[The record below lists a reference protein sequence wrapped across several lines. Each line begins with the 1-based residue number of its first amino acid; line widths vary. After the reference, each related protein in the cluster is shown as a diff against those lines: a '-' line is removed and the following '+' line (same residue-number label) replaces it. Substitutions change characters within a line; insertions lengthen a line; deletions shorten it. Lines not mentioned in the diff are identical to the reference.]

1 MANEELIE
9 IQNSLT
15 PEKMQ
20 KAVEIAMATPGEV
33 PYIEL
38 TDQEKE
44 LDSLIEALPD
54 TKPAPEDYAAA
65 YIERH
70 LAAAKSL
77 LKQLGGNAVERVFL
91 NVMAGEFSKKE
102 YNPVTENERSLAHHF
117 NECVNLRAKIV
128 FSQEFERLAQ
138 AYAKE
143 EEDLKKIDQLTQE
156 ALTPEA
162 KQMLAEAGNKVEIKV
177 D

>member
-1 MANEELIE
+1 MSNQELVQLQETMDKTDLLQEENLGTKEVAKDEMSLSAPVDE
-9 IQNSLT
+9 ID
-15 PEKMQ
+15 
-20 KAVEIAMATPGEV
+20 EI
-33 PYIEL
+33 L
-38 TDQEKE
+38 
-44 LDSLIEALPD
+44 EAIPD
-54 TKPAPEDYAAA
+54 EKPAPEDYASA

-70 LAAAKSL
+70 LAVAKGL
-77 LKQLGGNAVERVFL
+77 IKQLGGNAVERVFL
-91 NVMAGEFSKKE
+91 NVMAGEFSRKE
-102 YNPVTENERSLAHHF
+102 YNPVTENERALAFHF

-143 EEDLKKIDQLTQE
+143 EEDLKKIDQLTQD

-162 KQMLAEAGNKVEIKV
+162 KQMLAEAGDKVEIKV